1 MNCKFSSR
9 GILMKFIKIIKRMTW
24 LKGKIDMGKGPV
36 LSTLIKLSIPSIAMV
51 LFHTLFHLVD
61 TIFISW
67 LGESHMVAIS
77 YTFPVQ
83 IGVFAI
89 LEGVGNGMTALCGR
103 KLGEGDLDGA
113 RSTALA
119 GMGFAYL
126 LCLIWIPFLFPSTSN
141 MFFRSL
147 GASDAETLRQA
158 WLYNMW
164 IPPTFIL
171 ISFAYVVN
179 SVFRC
184 QANTMIPLKY
194 FLIANGLNIVLD
206 PIFIFTFGWG
216 ITGAAAATFVGRLA
230 GVIYLI
236 KKLKSDSNIQVP
248 FKPHIRLSMIPMW
261 GKITAIGFPV
271 TLSTAS
277 VALGMGSVNN
287 ILSGTFGPKA
297 VAAWMVG
304 LRVEDIAFNTL
315 LGINDALV
323 PFLSFNYGRRDL
335 SRMKKGIKSAFIIST
350 VITGGLGLIV
360 CLFPSPAIQLFRPT
374 EEIARIATQAI
385 RITIAGYPMVIYSI
399 IYNSLFVAT
408 GFSSFGLVTQIVRS
422 VLVRVPAAHFLSQ
435 MVSLDNIWWFQPI
448 SFLGGAFMTGLFS
461 WILLR
466 KLKHD
471 MEAPKAPR
479 T

>member
-1 MNCKFSSR
+1 
-9 GILMKFIKIIKRMTW
+9 MKFLKTMKRMTW
-24 LKGKIDMGKGPV
+24 LRGKADLGRGPV

-61 TIFISW
+61 TVFISW

-103 KLGEGDLDGA
+103 RLGEGSLEEA

-119 GMGFAYL
+119 AMGFAYL
-126 LCLIWIPFLFPSTSN
+126 LSLIWIPFLFPYTSN
-141 MFFRSL
+141 IFFRTL

-164 IPPTFIL
+164 IPPTFML
-171 ISFAYVVN
+171 MSFSYVVN

-184 QANTMIPLKY
+184 QGNTMIPLKF
-194 FLIANGLNIVLD
+194 FLISNGLNIVLD
-206 PIFIFTFGWG
+206 PIFIFTLGWG

-230 GVIYLI
+230 GIAYLI
-236 KKLKSDSNIQVP
+236 KKLKTESEIQVP
-248 FKPHIRLSMIPMW
+248 FRPHIRLSMLPLW
-261 GKITAIGFPV
+261 GRITAIGFPV

-287 ILSGTFGPKA
+287 ILSGTFGSQA

-304 LRVEDIAFNTL
+304 LRVEDLAFNTL
-315 LGINDALV
+315 MGINDALV

-335 SRMKKGIKSAFIIST
+335 GRMKKGIRSGLIIST

-360 CLFPSPAIQLFRPT
+360 CLFPFPFI
-374 EEIARIATQAI
+374 
-385 RITIAGYPMVIYSI
+385 
-399 IYNSLFVAT
+399 
-408 GFSSFGLVTQIVRS
+408 
-422 VLVRVPAAHFLSQ
+422 
-435 MVSLDNIWWFQPI
+435 
-448 SFLGGAFMTGLFS
+448 
-461 WILLR
+461 
-466 KLKHD
+466 
-471 MEAPKAPR
+471 
-479 T
+479 

>member
-1 MNCKFSSR
+1 
-9 GILMKFIKIIKRMTW
+9 MKFLKTMKRMTW
-24 LKGKIDMGKGPV
+24 LRGKADLGRGPV

-61 TIFISW
+61 TVFISW

-103 KLGEGDLDGA
+103 RLGEGNLEEA

-119 GMGFAYL
+119 AMGFAYL
-126 LCLIWIPFLFPSTSN
+126 LSLIWIPFLFPYTSN
-141 MFFRSL
+141 IFFRTL

-164 IPPTFIL
+164 IPPTFML
-171 ISFAYVVN
+171 ISFSDVVN

-184 QANTMIPLKY
+184 QGNTMIPLKF
-194 FLIANGLNIVLD
+194 FLISNGLNIVLD
-206 PIFIFTFGWG
+206 PIFIFTLGWG

-230 GVIYLI
+230 GIAYLI
-236 KKLKSDSNIQVP
+236 KKLKTESEIQVP
-248 FKPHIRLSMIPMW
+248 FRPHIRLPMLPLW
-261 GKITAIGFPV
+261 GRITAIGFPV

-287 ILSGTFGPKA
+287 ILSGTFGPQA

-304 LRVEDIAFNTL
+304 LRIEDLAFNTL
-315 LGINDALV
+315 MGINDALV

-335 SRMKKGIKSAFIIST
+335 GRMKKGIRSGLIISS

-360 CLFPSPAIQLFRPT
+360 CLFPFPFIELFRPT
-374 EEIARIATQAI
+374 EEIARTAAQAI
-385 RITIAGYPMVIYSI
+385 RITIAGYPMVIFSVM
-399 IYNSLFVAT
+399 YNALFVAT
-408 GFSSFGLVTQIVRS
+408 GFSSFGLITQIFRS
-422 VLVRVPAAHFLSQ
+422 LLIRVPAAQFLSGI
-435 MVSLDNIWWFQPI
+435 MSLDQIWWFQPI
-448 SFLGGAFMTGLFS
+448 SSFGAALITGLFS

-466 KLKHD
+466 KLKRD
-471 MEAPKAPR
+471 MESPKLPAS
-479 T
+479 

>member
-1 MNCKFSSR
+1 
-9 GILMKFIKIIKRMTW
+9 MKFLKTMKRMTW
-24 LKGKIDMGKGPV
+24 LRGKADLGRGPV

-61 TIFISW
+61 TVFISW

-103 KLGEGDLDGA
+103 RLGEGNLEEA

-119 GMGFAYL
+119 AMGFAYL
-126 LCLIWIPFLFPSTSN
+126 LSLIWIPFLFPYTSN
-141 MFFRSL
+141 IFFRTL

-164 IPPTFIL
+164 IPPTFML
-171 ISFAYVVN
+171 ISFSYVVN

-184 QANTMIPLKY
+184 QGNTMIPLKF
-194 FLIANGLNIVLD
+194 FLISNGLNIVLD
-206 PIFIFTFGWG
+206 PIFIFTLGWG

-230 GVIYLI
+230 GIAYLI
-236 KKLKSDSNIQVP
+236 KKLKTESEIQVP
-248 FKPHIRLSMIPMW
+248 FRPHIRLSMLPLW
-261 GKITAIGFPV
+261 GRITAIGFPV

-287 ILSGTFGPKA
+287 ILSGTFGPQA

-304 LRVEDIAFNTL
+304 LRIEDLAFNTL
-315 LGINDALV
+315 MGINDALV

-335 SRMKKGIKSAFIIST
+335 GRMKKGIRSGLIISS

-360 CLFPSPAIQLFRPT
+360 CLFPFPFIELFRPT
-374 EEIARIATQAI
+374 EEIARTAAQAI
-385 RITIAGYPMVIYSI
+385 RITIAGYPMVIFSVM
-399 IYNSLFVAT
+399 YNALFVAT
-408 GFSSFGLVTQIVRS
+408 GFSSFGLITQIFRS
-422 VLVRVPAAHFLSQ
+422 LLIRVPAAQFLSGI
-435 MVSLDNIWWFQPI
+435 MSLDQIWWFQPI
-448 SFLGGAFMTGLFS
+448 SSFGAAFITGLFS

-466 KLKHD
+466 KLKRD
-471 MEAPKAPR
+471 MESPKLPAS
-479 T
+479 

>member
-1 MNCKFSSR
+1 
-9 GILMKFIKIIKRMTW
+9 MKFLKTMKRMTW
-24 LKGKIDMGKGPV
+24 LRGKADLGRGPV

-61 TIFISW
+61 TVFISW

-103 KLGEGDLDGA
+103 RLGEGNLEEA

-119 GMGFAYL
+119 AMGFAYL
-126 LCLIWIPFLFPSTSN
+126 LSLIWIPFLFPYTSN
-141 MFFRSL
+141 IFFRTL

-164 IPPTFIL
+164 IPPTFML
-171 ISFAYVVN
+171 ISFSYVVN

-184 QANTMIPLKY
+184 QGNTMIPLKF
-194 FLIANGLNIVLD
+194 FLISNGLNIVLD
-206 PIFIFTFGWG
+206 PIFIFTLGWG

-230 GVIYLI
+230 GIAYLI
-236 KKLKSDSNIQVP
+236 KKLKTESEIQVP
-248 FKPHIRLSMIPMW
+248 FRPHIRLPMLPLW
-261 GKITAIGFPV
+261 GRITAIGFPV

-287 ILSGTFGPKA
+287 ILSGTFGPQA

-304 LRVEDIAFNTL
+304 LRIEDLAFNTL
-315 LGINDALV
+315 MGINDALV

-335 SRMKKGIKSAFIIST
+335 GRMKKGIRSGLIISS

-360 CLFPSPAIQLFRPT
+360 CLFPFPFIELLRPT
-374 EEIARIATQAI
+374 EEIARTAAQAI
-385 RITIAGYPMVIYSI
+385 RITIAGYPMVIFSVM
-399 IYNSLFVAT
+399 YNALFVAT
-408 GFSSFGLVTQIVRS
+408 GFSSFGLITQIFRS
-422 VLVRVPAAHFLSQ
+422 LLIRVPAAQFLSGI
-435 MVSLDNIWWFQPI
+435 MSLDQIWWFQPI
-448 SFLGGAFMTGLFS
+448 SSFGAALITGLFS

-466 KLKHD
+466 KLKRD
-471 MEAPKAPR
+471 MESPKLPAS
-479 T
+479 